1 MEIVRDP
8 RILKTIPTPLRP
20 KPSKVHLRS
29 VPHLPRLDEQEQAC
43 KIQLWGKVYH
53 HHGYSGTIRW
63 NLQSYI
69 CICTCILYYTILYY
83 TIHPCIRPSIH
94 ARMHVGMHVYIHA
107 YVPVY
112 MHTYVHTYIRT
123 YIHTYIHTC
132 LHTYIHTDRQRSI
145 RCLCIYPTLL

>member
-83 TIHPCIRPSIH
+83 TSMHPSIHPCTYACRHACIH
-94 ARMHVGMHVYIHA
+94 TCICTCVHA
-107 YVPVY
+107 YL
-112 MHTYVHTYIRT
+112 RT
-123 YIHTYIHTC
+123 YIHTYAPTYTPTYIHAYI
-132 LHTYIHTDRQRSI
+132 HTYIQTDRDRFGVYALI
-145 RCLCIYPTLL
+145 RH